1 MPLSLRSRSNPVFWR
16 QQLLDGLLFL
26 SAAALL
32 AWSLPIRLP
41 WIGLDPGWVE
51 ALVQAT
57 DSGRSFGGDVV
68 FTFGPY
74 HQLYTGQL
82 SENLTPFIV
91 GRWLYGLGWGAALLS
106 VRRLIGHPLS
116 WSYLVVLA
124 LLSSQRLDALFMSFC
139 FTISLTAICRTR
151 RGSLAW
157 PSFICLLTA
166 LLLGILIKLSF
177 LALAVPTIAIL
188 VAVELG
194 QLQAR
199 PVANG
204 LRLLAIPMIAMLLL
218 STAGM
223 SASEGWEYLAGPN
236 RDIVSGYSEAMALF
250 RRRND
255 WMQLPYWLASGGTIS
270 LLTLGLQRR
279 LGIQQRWKLL
289 IIMLL
294 ALLFF
299 WVPFKAGMVR
309 HDGGHAPMAGL
320 FLLTSSLLVL
330 FCLWKE
336 LHWQKRLV
344 APLLLLPVLV
354 GYSISNKRINWD
366 LQLYRSLRM
375 EGINAF
381 MSANRSE
388 SGRENLRSQRRW
400 MLEEL
405 DNRDDLVEDFS
416 LPKGATADLLPWD
429 TTDLVV
435 NGLSYTPRPIP
446 HSLNPYS
453 ATLLELNRA
462 FFADPDRRPRFVII
476 NRKMIDNRWPSVD
489 LDGPALTEIARHYRF
504 HSRGSKGSLVLELS
518 PHDGT
523 EVERTI
529 FKSTFDLSQ
538 GRSTSRL
545 MPLPEDIPPGS
556 SISFQFKP
564 TLLYKLSK
572 VIYRP
577 PFVARVRVD
586 FADGGFKFYRVIPGA
601 SEQLPLAPIPADND
615 DLLTYV
621 KTKQRPLE
629 LDLTPE
635 STPVALKLQLR
646 WKGGGGSPPLRRY
659 FSEVSLSI
667 QAPDWSTP

>member
-1 MPLSLRSRSNPVFWR
+1 MPLTLRNPNKSVLWR
-16 QQLLDGLLFL
+16 QRLLDGLLFL
-26 SAAALL
+26 SAAVLL
-32 AWSLPIRLP
+32 VWSLPIRLP

-82 SENLTPFIV
+82 SENLTPFII

-106 VRRLIGHPLS
+106 VRRIIGHPLS
-116 WSYLVVLA
+116 WTYLVVLA
-124 LLSSQRLDALFMSFC
+124 LLSSQRMDALFMSFC

-151 RGSLAW
+151 RTSLAW
-157 PSFICLLTA
+157 PSFICLITA

-194 QLQAR
+194 QPQAR
-199 PVANG
+199 PVANV

-255 WMQLPYWLASGGTIS
+255 WMKLPYWLASGGTIS

-289 IIMLL
+289 LIMLL

-330 FCLWKE
+330 FCLWQE
-336 LHWQKRLV
+336 LHWGKRLLS
-344 APLLLLPVLV
+344 PLLLLPLLV
-354 GYSISNKRINWD
+354 GYSISSKRINWD
-366 LQLYRSLRM
+366 LPMYGSLRM
-375 EGINAF
+375 EGIKAF
-381 MSANRSE
+381 ISANRSE
-388 SGRENLRSQRRW
+388 SGRESLRSRRRS

-453 ATLLELNRA
+453 AQLLELNRA
-462 FFADPDRRPRFVII
+462 FFADPDRRPRFVIL

-504 HSRGSKGSLVLELS
+504 HSRGSKGSVVLELS

-529 FKSTFDLSQ
+529 FNASFDLSQ
-538 GRSTSRL
+538 GRATSRL
-545 MPLPEDIPPGS
+545 TPLPEDIPAGA

-572 VIYRP
+572 IIYRP

-586 FADGGFKFYRVIPGA
+586 FADGGFKVYRVIPGA

-621 KTKQRPLE
+621 KTKQQPLK

-635 STPVALKLQLR
+635 FTPVAVKLQLR
-646 WKGGGGSPPLRRY
+646 WKGGGDSPPLRRY

-667 QAPDWSTP
+667 QAPDWSMP

>member
-1 MPLSLRSRSNPVFWR
+1 MPLTLRNPNKPLLWR
-16 QQLLDGLLFL
+16 QRLLDGLLFL
-26 SAAALL
+26 SAAVLL
-32 AWSLPIRLP
+32 VWSLPIRLP

-82 SENLTPFIV
+82 SENLTPFIA

-106 VRRLIGHPLS
+106 VRRIIGHPLS
-116 WSYLVVLA
+116 WTYLVVLA
-124 LLSSQRLDALFMSFC
+124 LLSSQRMDALFMSFC

-151 RGSLAW
+151 RTSLAW
-157 PSFICLLTA
+157 PSFICLITA

-194 QLQAR
+194 QPQAR
-199 PVANG
+199 QVANV

-255 WMQLPYWLASGGTIS
+255 WMKLPYWLASGGTIS

-289 IIMLL
+289 LIMLL

-330 FCLWKE
+330 FCLWQD
-336 LHWQKRLV
+336 LHWRKRLLS
-344 APLLLLPVLV
+344 PLLLLPLLV
-354 GYSISNKRINWD
+354 GYSIASKRINWD
-366 LQLYRSLRM
+366 LPLYGSLRM
-375 EGINAF
+375 EGIKAF
-381 MSANRSE
+381 ISANRSE
-388 SGRENLRSQRRW
+388 SGRESLRSRRRS

-405 DNRDDLVEDFS
+405 DNRDELVEDFS

-453 ATLLELNRA
+453 AQLLELNRA
-462 FFADPDRRPRFVII
+462 FFADPDRRPRFVIL

-504 HSRGSKGSLVLELS
+504 HSRGSKGSVVLELS

-529 FKSTFDLSQ
+529 FNASFDLSQ
-538 GRSTSRL
+538 GRATSRL
-545 MPLPEDIPPGS
+545 MPLPEDIPAGA

-572 VIYRP
+572 VLYRP
-577 PFVARVRVD
+577 PFVTRVRVD
-586 FADGGFKFYRVIPGA
+586 FADGSFKVYRVIPGA

-621 KTKQRPLE
+621 KTKQQPLK

-635 STPVALKLQLR
+635 FTPVAVKLQLR
-646 WKGGGGSPPLRRY
+646 WKGGGDSPPLRRY

-667 QAPDWSTP
+667 QAPDWSMP

>member
-1 MPLSLRSRSNPVFWR
+1 MPLSLRSRSNPVLWR

-151 RGSLAW
+151 RGPLAW

-223 SASEGWEYLAGPN
+223 SASEGWEYLTGPN

-270 LLTLGLQRR
+270 LLTLGLQR
-279 LGIQQRWKLL
+279 
-289 IIMLL
+289 
-294 ALLFF
+294 
-299 WVPFKAGMVR
+299 
-309 HDGGHAPMAGL
+309 
-320 FLLTSSLLVL
+320 S
-330 FCLWKE
+330 
-336 LHWQKRLV
+336 
-344 APLLLLPVLV
+344 
-354 GYSISNKRINWD
+354 
-366 LQLYRSLRM
+366 
-375 EGINAF
+375 
-381 MSANRSE
+381 
-388 SGRENLRSQRRW
+388 
-400 MLEEL
+400 
-405 DNRDDLVEDFS
+405 
-416 LPKGATADLLPWD
+416 
-429 TTDLVV
+429 
-435 NGLSYTPRPIP
+435 
-446 HSLNPYS
+446 
-453 ATLLELNRA
+453 
-462 FFADPDRRPRFVII
+462 
-476 NRKMIDNRWPSVD
+476 
-489 LDGPALTEIARHYRF
+489 
-504 HSRGSKGSLVLELS
+504 
-518 PHDGT
+518 
-523 EVERTI
+523 
-529 FKSTFDLSQ
+529 
-538 GRSTSRL
+538 
-545 MPLPEDIPPGS
+545 
-556 SISFQFKP
+556 
-564 TLLYKLSK
+564 
-572 VIYRP
+572 
-577 PFVARVRVD
+577 
-586 FADGGFKFYRVIPGA
+586 
-601 SEQLPLAPIPADND
+601 
-615 DLLTYV
+615 
-621 KTKQRPLE
+621 
-629 LDLTPE
+629 
-635 STPVALKLQLR
+635 
-646 WKGGGGSPPLRRY
+646 
-659 FSEVSLSI
+659 
-667 QAPDWSTP
+667 